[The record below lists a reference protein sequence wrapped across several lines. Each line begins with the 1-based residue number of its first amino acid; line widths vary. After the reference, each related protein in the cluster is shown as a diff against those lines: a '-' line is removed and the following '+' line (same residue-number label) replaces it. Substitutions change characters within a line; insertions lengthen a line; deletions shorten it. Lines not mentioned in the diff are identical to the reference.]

1 MLELEKGELQHI
13 LEEAEAALEIEENK
27 VQRVSPSTFAFLQN
41 NKTNFMFF
49 LFLF

>member
-27 VQRVSPSTFAFLQN
+27 VQRVSLSTFASLQN
-41 NKTNFMFF
+41 NILCFF